1 MELWFLQEIM
11 LWFDKPKKD
20 LLEDKKGFDYEET
33 EEIEGSSKA

>member
-11 LWFDKPKKD
+11 LWFDKPKQD
-20 LLEDKKGFDYEET
+20 LLEERDYEET